1 MDRRIITADL
11 PYNRCCGTH
20 LYRRIKL
27 VSIAVLDPLV
37 AQQVAAGEV
46 VERPASVVKELVEN
60 SLDAGASRIEI
71 DLSRAGAERISVRDN
86 GSGMDRDDATKAV
99 LRHATSKIRS
109 VEDLYS
115 VLTLGFRGE
124 ALPSIASVS
133 LFTLTTSDT
142 EGAGTRVFVDG
153 GKATEV
159 SPTAHPK
166 GTSVVAEQL
175 FFNVPARRAFM
186 KSARAERA
194 AIVEAIS
201 HLSVVHSKVA
211 FKLTEGEREL
221 LSLPAARDTKERLA
235 QLWGVERARA
245 LRAVKHEVGPFQVSG
260 FAVLPSITDSSRA
273 NQTISVN
280 GRWVK
285 AESLLKGLD
294 DAYRG
299 TLPAGRYPPVALSVI
314 VDPQQV
320 DVNVHPAKQLVR
332 FSDERAAREAV
343 AEAVRRAIQGS
354 SPEGRDH
361 PDRHGVGPELTT
373 AQSRSEAAGPE
384 QALTPSPTSG
394 EDEGGRAAGGESRSG
409 TGTNERR
416 SRRSDAPLV
425 GGLFEDPGARRHV
438 DPRNVPDLAEQRERL
453 KEVSTALS
461 ASGDSRAERGELPRL
476 RDLRVVGQIAAGY
489 ILVDEPL
496 AAWIVDQHVAHE
508 RAILDRL
515 SEPEEGS
522 LPGVQKLLV
531 PEVVHLSPSE
541 AATAAEALEE
551 LAVFGFDVEPFGKDS
566 FRINGVISTLAEHS
580 NVAGAFKQA
589 VTAIGGASS
598 GMSREE
604 RILATIACHSA
615 VKLGDRLAHAEMEAL
630 IKEWLTSRY
639 PATCPHGRSIC
650 YRLDHK
656 DIARKLDRH

>member
-1 MDRRIITADL
+1 L
-11 PYNRCCGTH
+11 CHNH
-20 LYRRIKL
+20 LCRRIKR

-60 SLDAGASRIEI
+60 SLDAGANRVEI
-71 DLSRAGAERISVRDN
+71 GLSRAGAERISVRDN

-133 LFTLTTSDT
+133 LFTLTTSDG
-142 EGAGTRVFVDG
+142 EGAGTRIFVDG

-159 SPTAHPK
+159 SPASHPK
-166 GTSVVAEQL
+166 GTSAVAEQL

-201 HLSVVHSKVA
+201 HLSVVHPKVA

-221 LSLPAARDTKERLA
+221 LSLPAAGDTKERLA

-245 LRAVKHEVGPFQVSG
+245 LRAVKHEVGPFRVSG
-260 FAVLPSITDSSRA
+260 FAVLPSIADSSRA

-299 TLPAGRYPPVALSVI
+299 TIPAGRYPPVALSVH

-354 SPEGRDH
+354 SPEGRDID
-361 PDRHGVGPELTT
+361 PDRHRVGPELSA
-373 AQSRSEAAGPE
+373 AQSHGEAGGPE
-384 QALTPSPTSG
+384 QALTPPPTSG
-394 EDEGGRAAGGESRSG
+394 EDEGGRTAGGEVRSG
-409 TGTNERR
+409 TGTDERR

-425 GGLFEDPGARRHV
+425 GGLFEDPGVRRHV
-438 DPRNVPDLAEQRERL
+438 DYRNVPDFAEHRERL
-453 KEVSTALS
+453 KETSTPLS

-515 SEPEEGS
+515 LEPEEGS
-522 LPGVQKLLV
+522 LPGVQGLLV
-531 PEVVHLSPSE
+531 PEVVNLSPSE

-551 LAVFGFDVEPFGKDS
+551 LAVYGFDVEPFGKDS

-589 VTAIGGASS
+589 VTTIGDTSS

-615 VKLGDRLAHAEMEAL
+615 VRLGDRLAHAEMEAL

>member
-1 MDRRIITADL
+1 
-11 PYNRCCGTH
+11 
-20 LYRRIKL
+20 
-27 VSIAVLDPLV
+27 
-37 AQQVAAGEV
+37 
-46 VERPASVVKELVEN
+46 
-60 SLDAGASRIEI
+60 
-71 DLSRAGAERISVRDN
+71 
-86 GSGMDRDDATKAV
+86 
-99 LRHATSKIRS
+99 
-109 VEDLYS
+109 
-115 VLTLGFRGE
+115 
-124 ALPSIASVS
+124 
-133 LFTLTTSDT
+133 
-142 EGAGTRVFVDG
+142 
-153 GKATEV
+153 
-159 SPTAHPK
+159 
-166 GTSVVAEQL
+166 
-175 FFNVPARRAFM
+175 
-186 KSARAERA
+186 
-194 AIVEAIS
+194 
-201 HLSVVHSKVA
+201 
-211 FKLTEGEREL
+211 
-221 LSLPAARDTKERLA
+221 
-235 QLWGVERARA
+235 
-245 LRAVKHEVGPFQVSG
+245 
-260 FAVLPSITDSSRA
+260 
-273 NQTISVN
+273 
-280 GRWVK
+280 
-285 AESLLKGLD
+285 
-294 DAYRG
+294 
-299 TLPAGRYPPVALSVI
+299 
-314 VDPQQV
+314 
-320 DVNVHPAKQLVR
+320 VR

-589 VTAIGGASS
+589 VTAIGGTSS